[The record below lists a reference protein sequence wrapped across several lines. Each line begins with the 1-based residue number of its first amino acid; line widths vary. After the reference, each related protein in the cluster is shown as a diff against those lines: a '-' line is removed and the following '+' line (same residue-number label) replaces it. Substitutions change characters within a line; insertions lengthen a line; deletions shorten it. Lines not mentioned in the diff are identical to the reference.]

1 MEEEASCP
9 ALMASNSEGSR
20 KSRLTG
26 NSGSSTSIKCRICQL
41 TESETGEPVKTSDC
55 RCKRDLASVHRSC
68 LTDWVNYKGNN
79 TCEVCKA
86 PFANVPA
93 PILTENIDG
102 EQTVRDELLR
112 VYSTLRPMTLEKRV
126 KMCAGLF
133 VVVVI
138 MSAIAISIFTKLLY
152 HQWSMGIAQEKRRLH
167 IALMLYAF
175 CVLSGLSIATACVWF
190 ALEMRY
196 VYHRR
201 AIYRQAVQ
209 MALQYDFDDTSQYG
223 FENRNNST
231 GSSGPPVCS
240 V

>member
-102 EQTVRDELLR
+102 EQTIMTDLMREYGRLH
-112 VYSTLRPMTLEKRV
+112 PMTFRIRAILLSMLLFTLLIIV
-126 KMCAGLF
+126 AVGIFLF
-133 VVVVI
+133 VLMPGKEVDDQHFNNLTFPFLFSILCI
-138 MSAIAISIFTKLLY
+138 MGVKFTCIAILWVTMEIC
-152 HQWSMGIAQEKRRLH
+152 
-167 IALMLYAF
+167 F
-175 CVLSGLSIATACVWF
+175 CQ
-190 ALEMRY
+190 R
-196 VYHRR
+196 RR
-201 AIYRQAVQ
+201 AVHILAIRIA
-209 MALQYDFDDTSQYG
+209 
-223 FENRNNST
+223 NRNT
-231 GSSGPPVCS
+231 VFPFEISGNIIEIEQ
-240 V
+240 

>member
-102 EQTVRDELLR
+102 EQTGVHALFLE
-112 VYSTLRPMTLEKRV
+112 YSQMHPMTLGKR
-126 KMCAGLF
+126 
-133 VVVVI
+133 
-138 MSAIAISIFTKLLY
+138 TKLFGLLFFVTVVSAAVGTTLFNTSPTL
-152 HQWSMGIAQEKRRLH
+152 QGTNLVRVESTNKFEKLLFALWIMGVA
-167 IALMLYAF
+167 
-175 CVLSGLSIATACVWF
+175 CVLGIV
-190 ALEMRY
+190 ALWGAMEADY
-196 VYHRR
+196 ISRR
-201 AIYRQAVQ
+201 RRIRRQA
-209 MALQYDFDDTSQYG
+209 L
-223 FENRNNST
+223 RL
-231 GSSGPPVCS
+231 GSHDVCS
-240 V
+240 DLMNHTNI